1 MINEQKEKADMFRV
15 LSELQKIQR
24 AFLFDTPLS
33 ISVFYQEKGMY
44 INAGIPDPNKENPK
58 AAFGQAWRF
67 ESFRDKEDFDRM
79 LDEIRKTL
87 IAKKANKFPPII
99 LDK

>member
-1 MINEQKEKADMFRV
+1 MINEQKAGMFRV

-58 AAFGQAWRF
+58 VAFGQACWYTA
-67 ESFRDKEDFDRM
+67 SV
-79 LDEIRKTL
+79 LPSWVA
-87 IAKKANKFPPII
+87 AKVR
-99 LDK
+99 